1 MPHKIPGT
9 ESRPVQVGLDRSV
22 QRKGT
27 ESATDSTA
35 KVKLDGTDA
44 VHITGSAK
52 QLAALEHVLKD
63 RPVVDD
69 VRVAKL
75 RAAIEGG
82 TYIVDAARIADK
94 LLLMEE
100 QLTSAAPRQ

>member
-1 MPHKIPGT
+1 MPHKILGT
-9 ESRPVQVGLDRSV
+9 EGRPAQVGTDRSV

-27 ESATDSTA
+27 EPATDATSSTR
-35 KVKLDGTDA
+35 LDGTDA

-52 QLAALEHVLKD
+52 QLVALEHVLKD
-63 RPVVDD
+63 QPIVDD

-82 TYIVDAARIADK
+82 TYIVDAARVADK

-100 QLTSAAPRQ
+100 QLASAAPKQ